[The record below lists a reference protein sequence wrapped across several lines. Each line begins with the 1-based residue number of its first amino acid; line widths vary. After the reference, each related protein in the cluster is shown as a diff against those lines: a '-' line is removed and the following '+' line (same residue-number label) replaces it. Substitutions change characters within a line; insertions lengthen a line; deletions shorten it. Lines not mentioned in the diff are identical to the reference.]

1 MCSLDGYPEM
11 KGTGVEEDDY
21 VLCGVNGYPEMK
33 GTGVEEA
40 IWDACSGMVDNPMWQ
55 FYHFFGI

>member
-1 MCSLDGYPEM
+1 M

>member
-1 MCSLDGYPEM
+1 
-11 KGTGVEEDDY
+11 
-21 VLCGVNGYPEMK
+21 
-33 GTGVEEA
+33 VEEA